1 MNADTIL
8 NRGQRCS
15 FAAREKLLIFNK
27 CNRSGPIRRRTSMTE
42 SPTRLESSLDSRF
55 MLFMLFSMLVPKFV
69 FFLAK

>member
-1 MNADTIL
+1 
-8 NRGQRCS
+8 
-15 FAAREKLLIFNK
+15 
-27 CNRSGPIRRRTSMTE
+27 MTE